1 MKRLIFLFFFC
12 LLLFN
17 VSAFATEAENSKENM
32 DVFYI
37 SGTILDSHK
46 EPVKEAEITLFVNGK
61 PHKII
66 TDHKETEKT
75 VTSSHGTFQLKFQ
88 LPKGEI
94 DTAKI
99 QIEIVKSSYKRTT
112 VDFKKRG
119 FCSQRK

>member
-66 TDHKETEKT
+66 TDHKETEKKL
-75 VTSSHGTFQLKFQ
+75 SHPVMEHFNLNFSFQKVKLIQQKFR
-88 LPKGEI
+88 L
-94 DTAKI
+94 
-99 QIEIVKSSYKRTT
+99 RL
-112 VDFKKRG
+112 
-119 FCSQRK
+119 